1 MDLKRCVPFL
11 VAVLL
16 APVLLACATSQSAE
30 SARTPLAAVT
40 PATTSAAT
48 PDTTRTA
55 PGVLTAQPIEPILA
69 GPLEL
74 GELTPQS
81 ATLNI
86 TTNRDVA
93 CVVVFGT
100 DPGFGQL
107 ALDQQMGSSAHR
119 DHRVIMRGLQPDTE
133 YVYRLQGSDP
143 DGTFYASSTL
153 RFRTPPPEPQ
163 ADLGTNVARVELGAR
178 IVDVS
183 SNFGGGDNASSFG
196 ANHAIDGDTGT
207 EWSSAGDGDQAFI
220 TVELPQ
226 AVEVSGFGLWTR
238 TMGTSAQ
245 IARFEV
251 ENEAGEIFG
260 PFAITDA
267 SQLYGFPATGRGQ
280 RFTFRV
286 VESSG
291 GNTGVVEIG
300 VFTRGTQ

>member
-1 MDLKRCVPFL
+1 MDWKRFAPLLVTVL
-11 VAVLL
+11 VAP
-16 APVLLACATSQSAE
+16 AFFACATSQSAD
-30 SARTPLAAVT
+30 SARTSLAAVT
-40 PATTSAAT
+40 PVTTSAAA
-48 PDTTRTA
+48 PDTTRR
-55 PGVLTAQPIEPILA
+55 PPDVLTAQPIEPILA
-69 GPLEL
+69 GPLKI

-93 CVVVFGT
+93 CVVVFGM

-107 ALDQQMGSSAHR
+107 ALDRQMGSSAHS
-119 DHRVIMRGLQPDTE
+119 DHRVVMRGLQPDTE

-143 DGTFYASSTL
+143 DGAFYASSTM
-153 RFRTPPPEPQ
+153 RFRTPPAEPQ
-163 ADLGTNVARVELGAR
+163 ADLGTNVARAELGAR

-183 SNFGGGDNASSFG
+183 SNFDGGDNASSFG
-196 ANHAIDGDTGT
+196 ANNAIDGDDST
-207 EWSSAGDGDQAFI
+207 EWSSAGDGNQAFV

-245 IARFEV
+245 IGRFEV

-260 PFAITDA
+260 PFAISDPN
-267 SQLYGFPATGRGQ
+267 QLYGFAATGRGR

-286 VESSG
+286 VDSSG

-300 VFTRGTQ
+300 VFTRGTP

>member
-1 MDLKRCVPFL
+1 MDWKRFVPFL
-11 VAVLL
+11 VTVLV
-16 APVLLACATSQSAE
+16 APAFFACTTSQSAE
-30 SARTPLAAVT
+30 STGTSAAAVT
-40 PATTSAAT
+40 TTTSEVAM
-48 PDTTRTA
+48 DTT
-55 PGVLTAQPIEPILA
+55 PMPGGVLTAQPIEPILA
-69 GPLEL
+69 SPLEI

-81 ATLNI
+81 ATLNV

-93 CVVVFGT
+93 CVVVFGM

-107 ALDQQMGSSAHR
+107 ALDQQMGSSAHS
-119 DHRVIMRGLQPDTE
+119 DHRVIMRGLQPDTD

-143 DGTFYASSTL
+143 DGTFYASSTM
-153 RFRTPPPEPQ
+153 RFRTPPAEPQ
-163 ADLGTNVARVELGAR
+163 ADLGTNVARAELGAR

-183 SNFGGGDNASSFG
+183 SNFGGGDNTSSFG

-207 EWSSAGDGDQAFI
+207 EWSSAGDGDQAFVTI
-220 TVELPQ
+220 ELPQ
-226 AVEVSGFGLWTR
+226 VVEVSGFGLWTR

-245 IARFEV
+245 IERFEV

-267 SQLYGFPATGRGQ
+267 NQLYGFPATGRGQ

-291 GNTGVVEIG
+291 GNTGVVELG
-300 VFTRGTQ
+300 VFTRDTQ